1 MVAIQKQNEFYIQNE
16 VINMK
21 GLKTN
26 SVRDSK
32 AQRTQFVFIS
42 STFIL

>member
-32 AQRTQFVFIS
+32 ANKKPSFLSR
-42 STFIL
+42 LK